1 MRFYSPWAFLLLL
14 IIPVILFRYFKKGRT
29 GSIRFPSLESVKQ
42 VSPSPIFRFR
52 HLPLFLRLL
61 TLTLLIIGLARPQK
75 GKEIVREFSQGVAI
89 EMVLDHSGSMA
100 SEMEY
105 GDQRLNNLEVAKKVF
120 KEFVLGNGR
129 TLKGRPN
136 DLIGMVVFARYADTI
151 CPLILDHGALLQFLK
166 NIHIVKIKSEDGTA
180 IGDALALAAARLQT
194 AEEKLKKM
202 TNNPNRSQPFQ
213 IKSKVIILL
222 TDGVNNAG
230 KMSPL
235 EAAELARKWGIKIY
249 TIGFGGREGV
259 ATIRT
264 PFGDYTVPT
273 GMTLDEETLKA
284 IAKKTGGIYRR
295 ATDEKSLRAV
305 YEKIDHLEKSKIESL
320 RYLDYQELF
329 PKFIIAGLFLLLL
342 EILISHTIFRRIP

>member
-29 GSIRFPSLESVKQ
+29 GSIRFPSLESVRQ

-61 TLTLLIIGLARPQK
+61 ILTLLIVGLARPQK
-75 GKEIVREFSQGVAI
+75 GKKMVREFSRGVAI
-89 EMVLDHSGSMA
+89 EMVVDRSGSMA
-100 SEMEY
+100 AEMEY
-105 GDQRLNNLEVAKKVF
+105 GGKKLNKLDLVKKVF
-120 KEFVLGNGR
+120 KEFVLGNGKG
-129 TLKGRPN
+129 LKGRPN
-136 DLIGMVVFARYADTI
+136 DLIGIVDFARYAETI
-151 CPLILDHGALLQFLK
+151 CPLVLDHGILLQFLK
-166 NIHIVKIKSEDGTA
+166 SIHIVKIRSEDGTA

-194 AEEKLKKM
+194 AGEQEKKISG
-202 TNNPNRSQPFQ
+202 NPDGPKPFR

-222 TDGVNNAG
+222 TDGVQNAG
-230 KMSPL
+230 KRSPL
-235 EAAELARKWGIKIY
+235 EAAALARKWGIKVD
-249 TIGFGGREGV
+249 TIGFGRKEGV

-264 PFGDYTVPT
+264 PFGNYLVPART
-273 GMTLDEETLKA
+273 TLDEGTLKA
-284 IAKKTGGIYRR
+284 IAKETGGIYRR
-295 ATDEKSLRAV
+295 ATDEKSLLAV
-305 YEKIDHLEKSKIESL
+305 YEEIDRLEKSKIESL